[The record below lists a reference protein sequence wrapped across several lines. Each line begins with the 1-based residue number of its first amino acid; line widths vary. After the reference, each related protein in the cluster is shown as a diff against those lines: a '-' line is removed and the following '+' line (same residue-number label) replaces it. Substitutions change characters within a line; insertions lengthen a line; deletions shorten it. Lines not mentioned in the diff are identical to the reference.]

1 MCTCGPRE
9 NVDVSEGRRD
19 EEQKQQNVENTI
31 ENTSNGEVYR
41 RIQGR
46 GEKQNSRQSLDRTAA
61 DVHGVL
67 QPPMTRPNKLEVFQ
81 T

>member
-9 NVDVSEGRRD
+9 NVNVSEGRRD
-19 EEQKQQNVENTI
+19 EKQKQQNV

-41 RIQGR
+41 KIQGR
-46 GEKQNSRQSLDRTAA
+46 GEKQNSRRSLDRTAA